1 MKADLRERQ
10 DSCKAEAKSSER
22 GPQPPKPSI
31 GQHLQ
36 DLGIQRQRRLSH
48 LPLKQDL
55 IHQLSSELE
64 QQRWSRHSTSSQQL
78 CCRRAWRDREAI
90 GGLRIG
96 PFSRRGAGLFQPLRR
111 LPTTAARCFRQAE
124 PQALLTA
131 APAAS
136 EPDLPHPPSR
146 ATAVRC
152 NSQPQLLQP
161 RSACPVLAA
170 AGSAMG
176 R

>member
-55 IHQLSSELE
+55 IHQLASELK
-64 QQRWSRHSTSSQQL
+64 QQRGSRHSTSSQQL

-146 ATAVRC
+146 STAVRW
-152 NSQPQLLQP
+152 NSQPQLRQP